1 MGSSCCVNLANPQS
15 PDLFL
20 SVLLSASIL
29 MIFVNMDALMLFM
42 FIVIVDDHI
51 LGSDN
56 NIEDG
61 ALVVDFQALV
71 L

>member
-1 MGSSCCVNLANPQS
+1 
-15 PDLFL
+15 
-20 SVLLSASIL
+20 